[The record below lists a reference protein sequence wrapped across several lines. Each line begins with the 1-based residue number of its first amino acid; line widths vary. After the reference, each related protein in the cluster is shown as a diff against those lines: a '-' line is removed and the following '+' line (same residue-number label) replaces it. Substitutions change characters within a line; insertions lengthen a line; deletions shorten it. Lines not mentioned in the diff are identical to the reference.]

1 MKYKPQPL
9 PANVMHMEELM
20 TMPAGPVQWAENA
33 HLDNMQRDCITAV
46 VLKVLDAKCKMPAE
60 QQEAVLAIYDTLEVY
75 SNGLFGPEVH
85 SYIDQARGEHQLDES
100 LRDHIHQLRLEA
112 EANIAKPVMKA
123 FKARLRHELFVPN
136 S

>member
-1 MKYKPQPL
+1 M
-9 PANVMHMEELM
+9 N
-20 TMPAGPVQWAENA
+20 MPPYPVQWAESA

-60 QQEAVLAIYDTLEVY
+60 QQEAVLAIYDTLEIY

-85 SYIDQARGEHQLDES
+85 RYIDQALSANQLDEA

-112 EANIAKPVMKA
+112 EANIAKPIMKA
-123 FKARLRHELFVPN
+123 FKARLRHELFEPN
-136 S
+136 T